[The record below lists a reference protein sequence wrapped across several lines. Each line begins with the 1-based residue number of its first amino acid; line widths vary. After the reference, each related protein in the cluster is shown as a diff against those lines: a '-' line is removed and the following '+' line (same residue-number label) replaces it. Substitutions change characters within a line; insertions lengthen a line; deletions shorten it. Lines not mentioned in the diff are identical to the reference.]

1 MAERAL
7 TLPLTGGEN
16 LGEEHRP
23 GELGQ
28 LARAF
33 NGLVERLR
41 AALSTQ
47 RRFMADASHELRTPV
62 SVIRSAAEVTLSRPS
77 RSEAEYRDA
86 LGIAGDEGRRLG
98 ALVDDMLVLA
108 RADAGGYTLRLADF
122 YLNDVLTGCIRALE
136 VVARERG
143 VTIGAET
150 LPDSPV
156 RGDEDLIRRML
167 LNVLQNAVQHT
178 ADGSSVDVSLEQG
191 GSELVV
197 RVRDHGR
204 GIAEPDR
211 ARIFDR
217 FVQLDESR
225 RGAGTGLGL
234 PIARW
239 IAEAHGGRLELEAS
253 GAGGSTF
260 AVALPVPAAYGS
272 TRTTTSLT
280 S

>member
-1 MAERAL
+1 MAERAVS
-7 TLPLTGGEN
+7 LPLTGDEN

-28 LARAF
+28 LARSF
-33 NGLVERLR
+33 NGLVARLR
-41 AALSTQ
+41 TALSTQ
-47 RRFMADASHELRTPV
+47 RQFMADASHELRTPV
-62 SVIRSAAEVTLSRPS
+62 SVIRSAAEITLSRPS
-77 RSEAEYRDA
+77 RMESEYRDA
-86 LGIAGDEGRRLG
+86 LGIAGDEARRLG

-108 RADAGGYTLRLADF
+108 RADGGGYTLRLADF

-143 VTIGAET
+143 VTIAAAR
-150 LPDSPV
+150 LPDSPL

-178 ADGSSVDVSLEQG
+178 ADGTTVDVGLEQAG
-191 GSELVV
+191 AAFVV
-197 RVRDHGR
+197 RIRDHGC
-204 GIAEPDR
+204 GIAETHR

-239 IAEAHGGRLELEAS
+239 IAEAHGGRLDLEAS

-260 AVALPVPAAYGS
+260 AIVLPAAAVYGS